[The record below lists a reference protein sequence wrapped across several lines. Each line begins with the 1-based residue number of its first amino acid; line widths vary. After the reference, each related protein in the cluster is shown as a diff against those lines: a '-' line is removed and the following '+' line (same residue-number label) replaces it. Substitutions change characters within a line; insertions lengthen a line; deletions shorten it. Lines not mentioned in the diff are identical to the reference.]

1 MNRSRLVLALPLAAS
16 LALAACGGGATA
28 APGGNGSTSAPEP
41 TPAATDAGSGGDGA
55 SGGGTGAA
63 VTCAV
68 LLPADE
74 VQSILG
80 VTPEPVDERTFPGST
95 DCSWSYAKDSA
106 AVQDFLRVSLDTNAD
121 DVALWRS
128 TADNAARVDSQTT
141 TSIDGIGDES
151 YTWVG
156 QGDYRK
162 LYVRRGDTTL
172 VISGSSALPVLSTE
186 STMID
191 FADRL
196 FGRA

>member
-1 MNRSRLVLALPLAAS
+1 MNRSRLVL
-16 LALAACGGGATA
+16 
-28 APGGNGSTSAPEP
+28 
-41 TPAATDAGSGGDGA
+41 PAARRLARPRRLRRWRHGRSRRQRIHLGPGNDTRGHRRGSGGDGA
-55 SGGGTGAA
+55 AGGGTDAT

-80 VTPEPVDERTFPGST
+80 VTPEPVNGRTFPGNT
-95 DCSWSYAKDSA
+95 DCTWSYAKDGA
-106 AVQDFLRVSLDTNAD
+106 AVQDFFQVILGSVDGDTSLWIATKD
-121 DVALWRS
+121 S
-128 TADNAARVDSQTT
+128 EARTDSATPI
-141 TSIDGIGDES
+141 SIDGIGDES
-151 YTWVG
+151 YTWTG

-162 LYVRRGDTTL
+162 LYVRRGERTL
-172 VISGSSALPVLSTE
+172 TIRASSALPILSTE